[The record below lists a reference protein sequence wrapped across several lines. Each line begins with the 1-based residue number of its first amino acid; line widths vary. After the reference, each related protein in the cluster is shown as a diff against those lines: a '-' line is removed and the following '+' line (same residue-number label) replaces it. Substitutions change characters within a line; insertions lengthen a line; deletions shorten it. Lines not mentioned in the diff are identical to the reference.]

1 MTDQLAV
8 YDETARDMAAPVV
21 GAQFVNTCDLS
32 TRAGKIASAK
42 AVTGA
47 LSLNDVPAGTVI
59 NVRDIITMPGVRKAR
74 DPRLPNVPCI
84 NTYIIDTGGQAYMSQ
99 SEGIAQSA
107 ALLTATFPDMG
118 KSDPEGCVPVYV
130 QVTPLDG
137 GKTYKT
143 LVPTE

>member
-47 LSLNDVPAGTVI
+47 LSLNDVPAGSVI
-59 NVRDIITMPGVRKAR
+59 DVRDIITMPGVRKSR
-74 DPRLPNVPCI
+74 DPRLPNVPCV
-84 NTYIIDTGGQAYMSQ
+84 NTYIIDTEGRAYMSQ

>member
-8 YDETARDMAAPVV
+8 YDDTPRDIAAPMVE
-21 GAQFVNTCDLS
+21 ASLINTCDLS

-42 AVTGA
+42 ALTGA
-47 LSLNDVPAGTVI
+47 LTLNDVPEGTVI
-59 NVRDIITMPGVRKAR
+59 DVRDIITTPGVRKAR
-74 DPRLPNVPCI
+74 DPRLPNTPCI
-84 NTYIIDTGGQAYMSQ
+84 NTYVIDTSGHAYMSQ

-107 ALLTATFPDMG
+107 ALLAATFPDMG

-143 LVPTE
+143 LVPAE

>member
-8 YDETARDMAAPVV
+8 YDDTPCGMAAPVV
-21 GAQFVNTCDLS
+21 EASLINTCDLS

-42 AVTGA
+42 ALTGA
-47 LSLNDVPAGTVI
+47 LSLNDVPEGTVI
-59 NVRDIITMPGVRKAR
+59 GVRDIITTPGVRKAR
-74 DPRLPNVPCI
+74 DPRLPNTPCI
-84 NTYIIDTGGQAYMSQ
+84 NTYVIDTSGQAYMSQ

-107 ALLTATFPDMG
+107 ALLAATFPDMG

-143 LVPTE
+143 LVPAE

>member
-21 GAQFVNTCDLS
+21 GTQFVNTCDLS

-59 NVRDIITMPGVRKAR
+59 DVRDIITMPGVRKAR
-74 DPRLPNVPCI
+74 DPRLPNVPCV
-84 NTYIIDTGGQAYMSQ
+84 NTYIIDTEGQAYMSQ
-99 SEGIAQSA
+99 SEGRLRPGDAPRWREDLQDPCAGRVSRKNA
-107 ALLTATFPDMG
+107 E
-118 KSDPEGCVPVYV
+118 SDRPRR
-130 QVTPLDG
+130 L
-137 GKTYKT
+137 
-143 LVPTE
+143 

>member
-1 MTDQLAV
+1 MTEQLAV
-8 YDETARDMAAPVV
+8 YDETPRDMTAPVV
-21 GAQFVNTCDLS
+21 EASLINTCDLS

-42 AVTGA
+42 ALTGA
-47 LSLNDVPAGTVI
+47 LSLNDVPEGTVI
-59 NVRDIITMPGVRKAR
+59 DVRDIITTPGVRKAR
-74 DPRLPNVPCI
+74 DPRLPNTPCI
-84 NTYIIDTGGQAYMSQ
+84 NTYVIDTSGQAYMSQ

-107 ALLTATFPDMG
+107 ALLAATFPDMG

-143 LVPTE
+143 LVPAE